1 MDHDND
7 TGSLLNLS
15 LYGFGRNGWR
25 IMLLCL
31 IFFNVCFDEVLVW
44 VTVLLHSQGWP
55 RIPSNQSWAL
65 TLTFSHSALCPAEDW
80 EQKVLLASFTF
91 PGLLLWVSSP
101 PRQPRKPLSFS
112 DIQWAADTSWESLKS
127 FPKEATLQQMPI
139 FRLHKAHIR
148 FLLPLSLPLC
158 SKPAVWKTA
167 GSFVFKVQHC
177 LASSHL
183 ELYSPGMH
191 WGLFFPHSDRTPNHR

>member
-1 MDHDND
+1 MQVFLPK
-7 TGSLLNLS
+7 SLARLA
-15 LYGFGRNGWR
+15 
-25 IMLLCL
+25 LLP
-31 IFFNVCFDEVLVW
+31 VCYIGAQARGNFL
-44 VTVLLHSQGWP
+44 TPIHTAL
-55 RIPSNQSWAL
+55 SNQSWAL
-65 TLTFSHSALCPAEDW
+65 TFSRSALCPAGGLGT
-80 EQKVLLASFTF
+80 KGASFTF
-91 PGLLLWVSSP
+91 PGLPLWVSSS

-112 DIQWAADTSWESLKS
+112 DIQRAADTSWESLKS

-148 FLLPLSLPLC
+148 FLLPFSLC

-191 WGLFFPHSDRTPNHR
+191 WGLFFPHYDRTPNHR

>member
-148 FLLPLSLPLC
+148 FLLPLSLSL
-158 SKPAVWKTA
+158 
-167 GSFVFKVQHC
+167 
-177 LASSHL
+177 L
-183 ELYSPGMH
+183 
-191 WGLFFPHSDRTPNHR
+191 